1 MLGSLQPTAVLTASE
16 HFANVANSPDRP
28 KPDYLAQSSSNQA
41 DLYPMAKQP
50 RARKRP
56 AHAKTPRPTRQRSV
70 TRRKSSAG
78 GKSPEP
84 SGAAAVD
91 ARREGYLRAVRL
103 YEQALEALQRRE
115 FQTAASRFQQVI
127 DEFPEERELH
137 ERSRLYMQ
145 ACDRQTQ
152 PPPMP
157 QTLEE
162 QIYAATLALNAGE
175 QEEALRHLEVAVNR
189 EPDSDHV
196 QYMLALARAAGGE
209 PHSAVSHLRRA
220 IELNPDN
227 RLLARQEPSF
237 GPLQDDEA
245 FQQVLRTPPPRRGAG
260 SRSSR

>member
-1 MLGSLQPTAVLTASE
+1 
-16 HFANVANSPDRP
+16 
-28 KPDYLAQSSSNQA
+28 
-41 DLYPMAKQP
+41 MAKKP

-56 AHAKTPRPTRQRSV
+56 ANAKSSRPTRQRAV
-70 TRRKSSAG
+70 TRKKSSAG
-78 GKSPEP
+78 GKPSEPE
-84 SGAAAVD
+84 GTAAVD
-91 ARREGYLRAVRL
+91 ARRERYLRAVRL

-137 ERSRLYMQ
+137 ERSRLYVQ
-145 ACDRQTQ
+145 ACERQTQ
-152 PPPMP
+152 PPPTP
-157 QTLEE
+157 ETLEE
-162 QIYAATLALNAGE
+162 QLYAATLALNAGQ
-175 QEEALRHLEVAVNR
+175 QEEALRHLELAVNR

-209 PHSAVSHLRRA
+209 NHIAVSHLQRA

-227 RLLARQEPSF
+227 RFLARQEPSF

-245 FQQVLRTPPPRRGAG
+245 FQQVLRTPPTRHGAG